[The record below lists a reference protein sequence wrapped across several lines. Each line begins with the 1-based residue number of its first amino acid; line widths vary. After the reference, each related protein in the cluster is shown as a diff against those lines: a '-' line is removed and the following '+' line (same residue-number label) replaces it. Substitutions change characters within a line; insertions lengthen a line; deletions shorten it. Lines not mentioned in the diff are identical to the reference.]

1 MNQHFAKAIGGLLI
15 MLVASGC
22 GGADSTAP
30 EPSEDA
36 TSSGTPSA
44 APTETP
50 EPAASL
56 RDVCPEIEAPLLADD
71 EPLIPKYDTLDA
83 MSSAALDG
91 LINGDT
97 ETKNAVEP
105 FIDSL
110 APVKDHV
117 RTGGMT
123 GTMSDSEAAR
133 TLIDALDQLAAR
145 CRAAGSSAL
154 Q

>member
-1 MNQHFAKAIGGLLI
+1 
-15 MLVASGC
+15 
-22 GGADSTAP
+22 
-30 EPSEDA
+30 
-36 TSSGTPSA
+36 
-44 APTETP
+44 
-50 EPAASL
+50 
-56 RDVCPEIEAPLLADD
+56 
-71 EPLIPKYDTLDA
+71 

-110 APVKDHV
+110 APIKDHV

-123 GTMSDSEAAR
+123 GTMTDSEAAR
-133 TLIDALDQLAAR
+133 TLIDALDQLARR
-145 CRAAGSSAL
+145 CKAAGSSAL

>member
-1 MNQHFAKAIGGLLI
+1 MNQQFARALAGLSI
-15 MLVASGC
+15 ALVVSGC
-22 GGADSTAP
+22 GGEDRASRG
-30 EPSEDA
+30 PSADA
-36 TSSGTPSA
+36 TSNETSSESN
-44 APTETP
+44 TETP
-50 EPAASL
+50 APAVSL

-71 EPLIPKYDTLDA
+71 EPLIPTYDTLEE

-91 LINGDT
+91 LVNGDT

-110 APVKDHV
+110 APIKDHV

-123 GTMSDSEAAR
+123 GNMTDSEAAR
-133 TLIDALDQLAAR
+133 ILIDALDQLARR
-145 CRAAGSSAL
+145 CKAAGSSAL